1 MNSLLLRN
9 PLALAIALASAPLVA
24 QEATSDNPAI
34 EEIQVLGHLV
44 RGEQRALEIQQ
55 HSNRVMS
62 VVSATDM
69 ATLPDR
75 NAAEALQRVPG
86 VSIERDQG
94 EGRFVAV
101 RGLPSQWNSTT
112 LNGDRIP
119 TAEEETT
126 SRATAFDFFPTE
138 MIQRIEVS
146 KTLTA
151 DMEGDAIGGSVNFIT
166 RTAPEQETFHISL
179 ADSFNEKA
187 DDHSG
192 YNASVLYGNRTDDG
206 RFGFLVNGT
215 AWKRAWAT
223 DNYEPRR
230 GDDGLG
236 IYRLEL
242 RDYTGERETYGLNA
256 AMEFAPNDD
265 NKFTARALYGTLIDD
280 ETHYKHRYRFDKDR
294 VEVQNIHN
302 ELITEMTGYQIGG
315 EHHLSDA
322 SRWDWTLATYAN
334 EFKYGCIPNCD
345 DNSYFVVRFDQ
356 KNVGYTGLEDRGT
369 GKKYAY
375 NTIDG
380 GSDPADAI
388 STHLP
393 DGFAM
398 DPRKEVLSWVELYK
412 VHVEEKDKAVAS
424 VNFNTDINDDLA
436 LKFGAK
442 YRDKQRTASY
452 ADEFYEWNKAAGPA
466 PTLAD
471 FQQIDQPGRT
481 DYLDD
486 LNIGPVYQQH
496 FSKVVSNKDLSD
508 WYNANRHN
516 LVLVDSESALIS
528 NGAALGRN
536 FDVEEQH
543 TAAYGMATWQLN
555 DQWNLISGV
564 RLEQTITEVAGQ
576 VLVTDAATN
585 KSSLQNSNDKKD
597 YVSVLPS
604 VHVKYN
610 INDNTNLRLS
620 ATRSFTRPDFAS
632 LNPGGTYSEAD
643 NEFFSGNTQLDP
655 TYSWNYDLMAEH
667 YFGDIGLLSGGL
679 FYKDITDPI
688 FQSSSIGEF
697 NGKSGVNFFRPEN
710 GADAKLYGAEIALN
724 KRFTFLP
731 GLLRHTGIQ
740 TNFTAM
746 NSSMTIDGRSGTVP
760 IPRQADELYNITFY
774 YDDGRFSARIAINQK
789 GAYIEE
795 HGEEAKFDNYYGDY
809 TSVDFSTSFQI
820 TEQLM
825 VFAELNN
832 LTDEPLSYYIGS
844 SDRPKQIEYY
854 GVRGQAGIKFGF

>member
-1 MNSLLLRN
+1 MNSLLVRN
-9 PLALAIALASAPLVA
+9 PLALAIALASAPLMA
-24 QEATSDNPAI
+24 NGDASTI
-34 EEIQVLGHLV
+34 EEVQVIGHLV

-55 HSNRVMS
+55 QANRVMS

-101 RGLPSQWNSTT
+101 RGLPSQWNSTS

-151 DMEGDAIGGSVNFIT
+151 DLEGDAIGGSVNFVT
-166 RTAPEQETFHISL
+166 RAAPDKETFHISL

-187 DDHSG
+187 DDRSG
-192 YNASVLYGNRTDDG
+192 YNASVLYGNRSEDG
-206 RFGFLVNGT
+206 QFGFLVNGT
-215 AWKRAWAT
+215 AWKRDWAT

-242 RDYTGERETYGLNA
+242 RDYTGVRETYGLNA
-256 AMEFAPNDD
+256 AMEFAPSDEH
-265 NKFTARALYGTLIDD
+265 KFTARALYGTLIDD

-302 ELITEMTGYQIGG
+302 ELITEMTGYQFGG
-315 EHHLSDA
+315 EHLLNDSN
-322 SRWDWTLATYAN
+322 RWDWTLASYTN

-356 KNVGYTGLEDRGT
+356 KNVGYTGLENRGT

-375 NTIDG
+375 NSIDG
-380 GSDPADAI
+380 GTDAADAI
-388 STHLP
+388 SNHLP

-398 DPRKEVLSWVELYK
+398 DPSKQVLSWVELYK
-412 VHVEEKDKAVAS
+412 VYVEEKDKIVAGF
-424 VNFNTDINDDLA
+424 NFNSDFSDSLA

-442 YRDKQRTASY
+442 FREKERIATY

-471 FQQIDQPGRT
+471 FQLIDQPGRN

-486 LNIGPVYQQH
+486 LAIGKEYQQD
-496 FSKVVSNKDLSD
+496 FSKVVANKDLSA
-508 WYNANRHN
+508 WYNANRQN
-516 LVLVDSESALIS
+516 LVLVESESALIS

-536 FDVEEQH
+536 FTVEEQH
-543 TAAYGMATWQLN
+543 AAAYGMATWQAS
-555 DQWNLISGV
+555 DQWNLITGI
-564 RLEQTITEVAGQ
+564 RLEQTTTDVSGQ
-576 VLVTDAATN
+576 VLVTDAATG
-585 KSSLQNSNDKKD
+585 KSHLQANNGKKD
-597 YVSVLPS
+597 YLSVLPS
-604 VHVKYN
+604 AHVKYSVD
-610 INDNTNLRLS
+610 DNTNLRFS
-620 ATRSFTRPDFAS
+620 ITRSFTRPDFGS

-643 NEFFSGNTQLDP
+643 NEFFSGNSQLDP

-667 YFGDIGLLSGGL
+667 YFGDIGLLSGGI

-697 NGKSGVNFFRPEN
+697 NGTSGVNFFRPEN

-724 KRFTFLP
+724 KRFTFLS
-731 GLLRHTGIQ
+731 GLLQHTGIQ
-740 TNFTAM
+740 TNVTVM
-746 NSSMTIDGRSGTVP
+746 DSSMTIAGRSDTVP
-760 IPRQADELYNITFY
+760 VPRQADELYNVTFY
-774 YDDGRFSARIAINQK
+774 YDDGRFSARIAVNQK
-789 GAYIEE
+789 GEYIEE
-795 HGEEAKFDNYYGDY
+795 HGESATFDNYYGDY
-809 TSVDFSTSFQI
+809 TSVDFSTSLQI
-820 TEQLM
+820 TDQLM

-854 GVRGQAGIKFGF
+854 GLRGQAGIKFGF

>member
-1 MNSLLLRN
+1 MNSSLIRN
-9 PLALAIALASAPLVA
+9 PLALAVALASAPLLA
-24 QEATSDNPAI
+24 NSDVNSI
-34 EEIQVLGHLV
+34 EEMQVIGHLV
-44 RGEQRALEIQQ
+44 RGEQRALEVQQ
-55 HSNRVMS
+55 QANRVMS

-151 DMEGDAIGGSVNFIT
+151 DMEGDAIGGSVNFVT
-166 RTAPEQETFHISL
+166 RTAPEKETFHISL

-187 DDHSG
+187 DDHGG
-192 YNASVLYGNRTDDG
+192 YNASALYGNRSEDG
-206 RFGFLVNGT
+206 RLGFLVNGT
-215 AWKRAWAT
+215 AWKREWAT

-242 RDYTGERETYGLNA
+242 RDYTGVRETYGINSA
-256 AMEFAPNDD
+256 IEFAPNDD
-265 NKFTARALYGTLIDD
+265 HKFTLRALYGTLQDD
-280 ETHYKHRYRFDKDR
+280 ETHFKHRYRFDKDR
-294 VEVQNIHN
+294 VELQHIHN
-302 ELITEMTGYQIGG
+302 ELITEMSGYQLGG
-315 EHHLSDA
+315 EHKLNENN
-322 SRWDWTLATYAN
+322 RWDWTLATYTN
-334 EFKYGCIPNCD
+334 EFKYGCIPNCQ

-356 KNVGYTGLEDRGT
+356 KGVGYTGLEDRGT

-380 GSDPADAI
+380 GSDDADAI
-388 STHLP
+388 SNHLP
-393 DGFAM
+393 DNFAM
-398 DPRKEVLSWVELYK
+398 DPSKQFLSWVELYK
-412 VHVEEKDKAVAS
+412 VYVEEKDKLVAS
-424 VNFNTDINDDLA
+424 ANFNSDVSDSLA

-442 YRDKQRTASY
+442 FREKERVATYS
-452 ADEFYEWNKAAGPA
+452 DEFYEWNKAAGPV

-471 FQQIDQPGRT
+471 FQLIDQPGRN

-486 LNIGPVYQQH
+486 LAIGNEYQTD
-496 FSKVVSNKDLSD
+496 FSQVVSNKDLTD
-508 WYNANRHN
+508 WYNANRQN
-516 LVLVDSESALIS
+516 LVLVESESALVS

-536 FDVEEQH
+536 FNVQEQH
-543 TAAYGMATWQLN
+543 AAVYGMATWQLS
-555 DQWNLISGV
+555 DAWNLIGGV
-564 RLEQTITEVAGQ
+564 RVEQTTTNVAGQ
-576 VLVTDAATN
+576 VLVTDAATGD
-585 KSSLQNSNDKKD
+585 SHLQDSNGKKD
-597 YVSVLPS
+597 YMSVLPS
-604 VHVKYN
+604 AQVKYSVD
-610 INDNTNLRLS
+610 DNTNIRFS
-620 ATRSFTRPDFAS
+620 VTRSFTRPDFGS

-643 NEFFSGNTQLDP
+643 NEFFSGNSQLDP
-655 TYSWNYDLMAEH
+655 TYSWNYDLTAEH
-667 YFGDIGLLSGGL
+667 YFGDIGLLSGGI

-688 FQSSSIGEF
+688 FQSSSIGDF
-697 NGKSGVNFFRPEN
+697 NGKTGVNFYRPEN

-731 GLLRHTGIQ
+731 GFLQHTGIQ

-746 NSSMTIDGRSGTVP
+746 NSSMTIEGRSGTVP

-774 YDDGRFSARIAINQK
+774 YDDGRFSARIAVNQK
-789 GAYIEE
+789 GAYVEE
-795 HGEEAKFDNYYGDY
+795 HGESATFDNYYGDY

-854 GVRGQAGIKFGF
+854 GVRGQAGIKYGF